1 MAEKKKYG
9 EIESFDPD
17 WINNVDWT
25 DPEQAKLAAK
35 RAAEQWA
42 EDAND
47 KLKNL
52 HSGFTKA
59 NQTLSEWEKFRD
71 NNAELL
77 DAKNWNR
84 LYHAVASSNGVDG
97 LLERLQAS
105 QQTHAADRQ
114 LQQHEQ
120 DLRTAVN
127 AGDIDWE
134 DAKPLLAELR
144 QKKADLDRAT
154 QWITTGRD
162 ADLKSIQEYVA
173 QTMQGVQQQT
183 AAVLH
188 PILEAFDAF
197 AAKDGRKPSDV
208 LKNMADKKLPT
219 FQDSWKDLYGEQ
231 EMRERLQRE
240 TDEKNKTWLAEKEA
254 ELEKKFE
261 ARFVGAAGEGAINPD
276 ATRIFKRNKERAVPT
291 NAEERTKLTLKRL
304 GVTA

>member
-1 MAEKKKYG
+1 MAEKRKYG

-25 DPEQAKLAAK
+25 DPEQAKAAAAK
-35 RAAEQWA
+35 AAQQWA

-52 HSGFTKA
+52 HSGYTKA

-71 NNAELL
+71 ANQEILS
-77 DAKNWNR
+77 NWNVID
-84 LYHAVASSNGVDG
+84 HAVRSNNGVSG
-97 LLERLQAS
+97 LMERLQAS
-105 QQTHAADRQ
+105 QQANAATQQ
-114 LQQHEQ
+114 LHQQESQ
-120 DLRTAVN
+120 VKAAYD

-134 DAKPLLAELR
+134 DAKPLIAELKQR
-144 QKKADLDRAT
+144 KADIDKAAA
-154 QWITTGRD
+154 WINTGRD

-173 QTMQGVQQQT
+173 QAMQGVQQQT
-183 AAVLH
+183 SAVLH

-208 LKNMADKKLPT
+208 LRNMADKRLSS

-231 EMRERLQRE
+231 EMREKLQSE
-240 TDEKNKTWLAEKEA
+240 IDEKNKAWLAEKEA
-254 ELEKKFE
+254 ELQKKFE
-261 ARFVGAAGEGAINPD
+261 EKFVGAAGENGINPD
-276 ATRIFKRNKERAVPT
+276 ATRIFRRNRDRAVPT

-304 GVTA
+304 GVTG

>member
-17 WINNVDWT
+17 WINHVDWS

-35 RAAEQWA
+35 KAAEAWA

-47 KLKNL
+47 KLRGL
-52 HSGFTKA
+52 HSGYTKA

-71 NNAELL
+71 ANQDILN
-77 DAKNWNR
+77 NWN
-84 LYHAVASSNGVDG
+84 LIDAAVRSNNGVNG
-97 LLERLQAS
+97 LMERLQTS
-105 QQTHAADRQ
+105 QQTAAAT
-114 LQQHEQ
+114 QQVQQQERHVR
-120 DLRTAVN
+120 DAYD

-134 DAKPLLAELR
+134 DAKPLLAELK
-144 QKKADLDRAT
+144 QKKAELDRAAE
-154 QWITTGRD
+154 WIGKGRD
-162 ADLKSIQEYVA
+162 ADLKSIQDYVT

-188 PILEAFDAF
+188 PILEAFDTF

-208 LKNMADKKLPT
+208 LKNMADKKLAS

-231 EMRERLQRE
+231 EMRERLERE
-240 TDEKNKTWLAEKEA
+240 VEEKNKAWLAEKEA
-254 ELEKKFE
+254 ELQKKFE
-261 ARFVGAAGEGAINPD
+261 EKFVGSAGENGINPD
-276 ATRIFKRNKERAVPT
+276 ATRIFRRNKERAVPT

-304 GVTA
+304 GVTG